1 MTSEPQLDSSL
12 TAMEWLPRIT
22 VNRQLTS
29 IDLIGNL
36 TGTNGANLTDQPG
49 TNSSQMTMS
58 NAKQSSTSVHRPAIS
73 GQSIAQRAEPH
84 RPVDLTAEYK
94 GGAENQRREGKPP
107 YSYVNLITFAINSTP
122 KKRMTLN
129 EIYQW
134 ISDNFHF
141 YRNAGNGWK
150 NSIRHNL
157 SLNKCFARVQRTK
170 DDPGKVCLN
179 FQSIQRS

>member
-1 MTSEPQLDSSL
+1 
-12 TAMEWLPRIT
+12 MEWLPRIT

-36 TGTNGANLTDQPG
+36 SG
-49 TNSSQMTMS
+49 TNSTSQTDQTG
-58 NAKQSSTSVHRPAIS
+58 AKNSTTGVHRPAAAS
-73 GQSIAQRAEPH
+73 VAAVSSQSIAQRAEPH

-94 GGAENQRREGKPP
+94 GGSENQRREGKPP

-141 YRNAGNGWK
+141 YRSAGNGWK

-170 DDPGKVCLN
+170 DDPGKV
-179 FQSIQRS
+179 